1 MKTTNTANKT
11 NSISKLLRSI
21 LSLVMVLALLVGFS
35 TMLVGC
41 SKDKDEDQ
49 AGNAGG
55 NKNDPA
61 QYEGLED
68 EEYLQKLSS
77 NYFGAAIDE
86 FGKLLTTKNG
96 SKVDLTLN
104 VGDDLLDM
112 LTGGQ
117 MDLSFLSKINMSID
131 AGMKNDLG
139 KGQLALG
146 LNGQNILTLNVLMNM
161 ADSVLYLGAPDLN
174 DTYLKLDMEEL
185 MQQQMGDGA
194 MVGAAMS
201 PAMLSTL
208 TEALPDGDTLAKL
221 LKRYVDLAIAELD
234 NVKQSTTTLE
244 LDGLKQECTQLTLK
258 IYEEDLMKVAKA
270 VLTAAKDDAELKQA
284 LVDFAEA
291 IENLTGQDMNADGIE
306 ASFEEAIED
315 LLEELNE
322 KEDFDTE
329 SFIQLI
335 TYVDGSH
342 NIIGHALSMVE
353 ADDDVE
359 LLRYYTVTEGDKF
372 AFTAVADGMDLKI
385 SGSGTVKSGK
395 TSGTY
400 DVSVDGE
407 KAITLKTEDVTAEGG
422 TVTITLSD
430 ALLEELDLDALP
442 FKKPALEIKLDG
454 DTAEI
459 NLLAEGKLLVGIELK
474 ISESNGP
481 NLSIPS
487 NAVDVTDT
495 NKLQQ
500 WAGNLNLN
508 KLIKNLEKAG
518 VPSELLNNLPIG

>member
-1 MKTTNTANKT
+1 
-11 NSISKLLRSI
+11 
-21 LSLVMVLALLVGFS
+21 
-35 TMLVGC
+35 
-41 SKDKDEDQ
+41 
-49 AGNAGG
+49 
-55 NKNDPA
+55 
-61 QYEGLED
+61 
-68 EEYLQKLSS
+68 
-77 NYFGAAIDE
+77 
-86 FGKLLTTKNG
+86 
-96 SKVDLTLN
+96 
-104 VGDDLLDM
+104 
-112 LTGGQ
+112 
-117 MDLSFLSKINMSID
+117 
-131 AGMKNDLG
+131 
-139 KGQLALG
+139 
-146 LNGQNILTLNVLMNM
+146 
-161 ADSVLYLGAPDLN
+161 
-174 DTYLKLDMEEL
+174 
-185 MQQQMGDGA
+185 

-258 IYEEDLMKVAKA
+258 IYEEDAIKVAKA

-407 KAITLKTEDVTAEGG
+407 KAITLKAEDVTTEGG

-430 ALLEELDLDALP
+430 ALLEELELDALP

-459 NLLAEGKLLVGIELK
+459 NLLAEGKLLVGIEMK
-474 ISESNGP
+474 ITESNGP

-487 NAVDVTDT
+487 GAVDATDS
-495 NKLQQ
+495 NALQQ

-518 VPSELLNNLPIG
+518 VPSELLNALTGGM